1 MTSLAKEN
9 RTALTNNRQDRR
21 VFSHPND
28 KGVLNS
34 FMETVDRLKFV
45 RSALYVPAS
54 NGRAL
59 EKALGLAA
67 DMIIVDLEDA
77 VPEDAKAQARGAAL
91 AYAKSGVGNRLLA
104 IRANAYDSPHHAD
117 DVAALKDCAA
127 DFVVLPK
134 VEDTSE
140 ISDFGVPVLAMVET
154 PAGLFNARSIAGH
167 PRVAGLIAG
176 INDIAAQT
184 GIRPGPK
191 REGLELSLQ
200 MIVLAASEFGKPR
213 FDGVC
218 NRLDDLDGYDA
229 ECRQGAT
236 FGFTGKTLIHPNQIA
251 SANAAFGPSAA
262 AIAEAEELIAASR
275 GGAQRFK
282 GRMIESMHVEEAKL
296 TIERSR
302 HAMGDVIG

>member
-1 MTSLAKEN
+1 
-9 RTALTNNRQDRR
+9 
-21 VFSHPND
+21 
-28 KGVLNS
+28 
-34 FMETVDRLKFV
+34 
-45 RSALYVPAS
+45 
-54 NGRAL
+54 
-59 EKALGLAA
+59 
-67 DMIIVDLEDA
+67 
-77 VPEDAKAQARGAAL
+77 
-91 AYAKSGVGNRLLA
+91 
-104 IRANAYDSPHHAD
+104 
-117 DVAALKDCAA
+117 
-127 DFVVLPK
+127 
-134 VEDTSE
+134 
-140 ISDFGVPVLAMVET
+140 
-154 PAGLFNARSIAGH
+154 
-167 PRVAGLIAG
+167 
-176 INDIAAQT
+176 
-184 GIRPGPK
+184 
-191 REGLELSLQ
+191 
-200 MIVLAASEFGKPR
+200 VLAASEFGKPR